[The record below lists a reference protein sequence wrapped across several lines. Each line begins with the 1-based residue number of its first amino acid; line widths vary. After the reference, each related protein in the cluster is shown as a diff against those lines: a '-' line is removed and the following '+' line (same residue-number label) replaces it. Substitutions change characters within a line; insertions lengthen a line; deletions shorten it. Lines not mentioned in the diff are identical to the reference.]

1 MVTVDGNVTVMGP
14 TLILRYTRAVPHT
27 ALSCTC
33 TASTCTLA
41 LHAPHL
47 LTPLCT
53 THGTLLHPHAPRCTL
68 PHCTLAL
75 HVRHPLSSHTVVYHT
90 RHFPAPARTAPPYHT
105 SCGPPAHSS
114 SPTRLHM
121 PRTPRHPSTNLR
133 PHPTSYDRTLH
144 DPHPLPPLCTI
155 TSLFHRD
162 MTHLHGPHQNC
173 PQTS

>member
-1 MVTVDGNVTVMGP
+1 MVTVDRECYCNGAHVDFALHARGTFSHCC
-14 TLILRYTRAVPHT
+14 VPHT
-27 ALSCTC
+27 ALSCSR

-41 LHAPHL
+41 LHARHL

-121 PRTPRHPSTNLR
+121 PRSPRHPSTNLR

-144 DPHPLPPLCTI
+144 DPPPPP
-155 TSLFHRD
+155 SF
-162 MTHLHGPHQNC
+162 LHDHFIVP
-173 PQTS
+173 S